1 MDSID
6 SFPSSYKVELPFYEG
21 PMDLLF
27 HLIKKNEIDIYDIP
41 IALITEQYLEYIE
54 MLKVLNLDTIGD
66 FLVMAATLMH
76 IKSKMLLPP
85 DPEEEAEEIDPRE
98 ELVKRLIEYRKF
110 KDAAEKLSGR
120 EQYYSE
126 LYDRDASIEG
136 LKKEEILL
144 EVSVFDLISA
154 FRNIVV
160 RTKDKE
166 FHEVTVEKLTI
177 NDKISDIMEKL
188 NFSKSLT
195 LQQLFE
201 EMDSKYEMVVTF
213 LALLEL
219 IKLRLVKVVQKNP
232 FATIEVYPN

>member
-6 SFPSSYKVELPFYEG
+6 SSTSSYKIELPFYEG
-21 PMDLLF
+21 PMDLLL

>member
-6 SFPSSYKVELPFYEG
+6 SSTSSYKIELPFYEG
-21 PMDLLF
+21 PMDLLL

-41 IALITEQYLEYIE
+41 IALVTEQYLEYIE

-85 DPEEEAEEIDPRE
+85 DPEEDAEEADPRE

-110 KDAAEKLSGR
+110 RDAAEKLSGR

-154 FRNIVV
+154 FRSIIVRV
-160 RTKDKE
+160 KDKE
-166 FHEVTVEKLTI
+166 FHEVTIEKLTI

-232 FATIEVYPN
+232 FATIEVYP